1 MPVDKLR
8 KFILAIDD
16 IEERKEIAYRWKDHQ
31 SALEVRIQHESLEF
45 LLHCFYKLFSVI
57 KRLKIIKDLPDIYLK
72 FRKEKGCC
80 WPWVLGACIQALKFG
95 ASGYSNLTVLELS
108 TLQR

>member
-31 SALEVRIQHESLEF
+31 SALEVN
-45 LLHCFYKLFSVI
+45 LLHFSHLI
-57 KRLKIIKDLPDIYLK
+57 LK
-72 FRKEKGCC
+72 
-80 WPWVLGACIQALKFG
+80 
-95 ASGYSNLTVLELS
+95 TV
-108 TLQR
+108 

>member
-31 SALEVRIQHESLEF
+31 SALEVN
-45 LLHCFYKLFSVI
+45 LLHFSHLI
-57 KRLKIIKDLPDIYLK
+57 LKTVQCYQKTQDHQGLARHILEIPEGKGLMALSIRDAYLWCHD
-72 FRKEKGCC
+72 F
-80 WPWVLGACIQALKFG
+80 PFL
-95 ASGYSNLTVLELS
+95 
-108 TLQR
+108 

>member
-16 IEERKEIAYRWKDHQ
+16 MEERKEIAYRWKDHQ
-31 SALEVRIQHESLEF
+31 SALEVSLE
-45 LLHCFYKLFSVI
+45 LSLHCFYKLFSVI

-72 FRKEKGCC
+72 FPKEWGCYAAD
-80 WPWVLGACIQALKFG
+80 LGH
-95 ASGYSNLTVLELS
+95 
-108 TLQR
+108 

>member
-8 KFILAIDD
+8 KSILAIDD

-31 SALEVRIQHESLEF
+31 SALEVSLEF
-45 LLHCFYKLFSVI
+45 SLHCFYKLFSVI

-80 WPWVLGACIQALKFG
+80 WPWVLGALILTVKFR
-95 ASGYSNLTVLELS
+95 ASGYFILTVLELS